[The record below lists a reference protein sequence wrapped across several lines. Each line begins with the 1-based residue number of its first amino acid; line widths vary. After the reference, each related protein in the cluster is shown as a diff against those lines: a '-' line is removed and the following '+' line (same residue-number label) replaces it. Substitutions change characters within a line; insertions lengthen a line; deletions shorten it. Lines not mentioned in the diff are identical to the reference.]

1 MKLKN
6 KTHQKLLLSYVD
18 SVSKKT
24 IRVMP
29 HEEFEIEDSAYFL
42 SKKIFDT
49 DKIEILEESEI
60 LIPVLED
67 KMMKAK
73 REIEEYIKLK

>member
-1 MKLKN
+1 
-6 KTHQKLLLSYVD
+6 
-18 SVSKKT
+18 
-24 IRVMP
+24 MP

-49 DKIEILEESEI
+49 DKIEILNEEKNLVSDF
-60 LIPVLED
+60 ED
-67 KMMKAK
+67 KMLKAK